1 MRLLSI
7 LPILLLGACT
17 SHQAPPGHGGARTG
31 SPLAGDPCALLTV
44 REVETITGS
53 QVLKSGLVPD
63 DRKIVPAGPNPC
75 EYLTDGRYASIT
87 VSVHPRG
94 AKAFAQL
101 RHRDPR
107 NTYKIDGLGDEAFA
121 LGLSALYVRVGG
133 GYLWLATQ
141 HGAGW
146 PAVRDLRELA
156 RAALN

>member
-7 LPILLLGACT
+7 LAILLLAACT
-17 SHQAPPGHGGARTG
+17 SNQTPPGHGGAWTR
-31 SPLAGDPCALLTV
+31 SPLPGDPCALLTV
-44 REVETITGS
+44 REVETVTGS

-75 EYLTDGRYASIT
+75 EYVTDGRYASIT
-87 VSVHPRG
+87 VSVHPHG
-94 AKAFAQL
+94 AQAFARL
-101 RHRDPR
+101 RDRDPR
-107 NTYKIDGLGDEAFA
+107 NTDRIEGVGDEAFA

-146 PAVRDLRELA
+146 PAVRDLREIA